1 MKITNF
7 IIKNITSI
15 KQQTKTLLGNVKM
28 RFGLQKDL
36 FQKTPKNIN
45 NNNIIHKGD
54 NFLHVPD
61 SINVE
66 GKTDNFTVDK
76 ITFFKEDINKMKHM
90 TTEECLNY
98 KKYLIENNRYID

>member
-7 IIKNITSI
+7 IVKSITGI

-36 FQKTPKNIN
+36 FQKASKKTN
-45 NNNIIHKGD
+45 NNVLHKGD
-54 NFLHVPD
+54 KFLHVPD
-61 SINVE
+61 SINIE
-66 GKTDNFTVDK
+66 GKTDNFSVDK
-76 ITFFKEDINKMKHM
+76 VTFFKEDIKKMEHM
-90 TTEECLNY
+90 TTKECLDY